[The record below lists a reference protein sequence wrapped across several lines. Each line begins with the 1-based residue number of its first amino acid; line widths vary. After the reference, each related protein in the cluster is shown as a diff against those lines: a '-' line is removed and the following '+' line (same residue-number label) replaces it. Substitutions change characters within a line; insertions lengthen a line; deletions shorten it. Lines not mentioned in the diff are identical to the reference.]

1 MFKISGKVSPMFGNY
16 IFYTSLCNVISG
28 VESVL
33 SSYSMLDATGVG
45 KYGEEAVSLAAVSLN
60 LMGKDIVGQIVSV
73 PVTAMVSKMGDKDP
87 VKYAKLNVFIF
98 GTSTLLEYIT
108 PLVPS
113 QYFILLAASGNIGKN
128 IAFNGLGA
136 FNANAINNI
145 SIDKTNISELYSKI
159 TSVVQLSYSF
169 GMILGLTIIK
179 YIPCYYT
186 RMGLL
191 PFLSIGR
198 YLCMINSIKGIIKK

>member
-98 GTSTLLEYIT
+98 GTSTLLEYVT
-108 PLVPS
+108 PLLPS

-136 FNANAINNI
+136 FNANAINNL
-145 SIDKTNISELYSKI
+145 SIDKTNISELLSLEAVVLVSPFKI
-159 TSVVQLSYSF
+159 TLLLSS
-169 GMILGLTIIK
+169 L
-179 YIPCYYT
+179 
-186 RMGLL
+186 
-191 PFLSIGR
+191 LSICFCKASFSGP
-198 YLCMINSIKGIIKK
+198 SP